1 MVVALCLEVMPTH
14 ATEPTPTQGE
24 QAAQLFDEGIRLR
37 NKGRFQEGC
46 AKFRQS
52 HALRLNAGTML
63 NVASCHEVEGDVA
76 GALELVESA
85 LALAVR
91 EPDSEKSQIWMEM
104 ARDEIAA
111 LEPRVVKLTV
121 RSAAAAPPAA
131 MLDGKPLLQWN
142 TALRL
147 NPGRH
152 ELEAAA
158 PRRKPF
164 VRTLELSAG
173 QSETLVVPEL
183 EEEATPPPA
192 SEAQPGSL
200 PVPLEAVPPLSSPS
214 QASAWVSYSLL
225 AVGSVAFAGGAITGL
240 VARKMTSD
248 LERDC
253 PGRVCEG
260 GLSPR
265 DRAQDTA
272 LVADVLMGTGLVA
285 GAVGITLLLTAAD
298 EAAPASVAWGCGPGG
313 CAASWRGSF

>member
-1 MVVALCLEVMPTH
+1 MAAHTR
-14 ATEPTPTQGE
+14 AAEPGAAQSE
-24 QAAQLFDEGIRLR
+24 QAAQLFNEGIRLR

-63 NVASCHEVEGDVA
+63 NVASCHEVDGDVA
-76 GALELVESA
+76 GALELVEAA

-91 EPDSEKSQIWMEM
+91 EPDSEKSQTWMEM
-104 ARDEIAA
+104 SRDEIAA
-111 LEPRVVKLTV
+111 LEPRVAKLTV
-121 RSAAAAPPAA
+121 RSAAAVPPAA
-131 MLDGKPLLQWN
+131 MLDGKPLLQWD

-147 NPGRH
+147 NPGQH

-173 QSETLVVPEL
+173 QNETLVVPEL
-183 EEEATPPPA
+183 EEDTTPPAAAQARALAPATTRTGATVA
-192 SEAQPGSL
+192 SELAARP
-200 PVPLEAVPPLSSPS
+200 PS

-225 AVGSVAFAGGAITGL
+225 AVGSVAFAGGAVTGL
-240 VARKMTSD
+240 VARKMTSE

-253 PGRVCEG
+253 PGRVCDG
-260 GLSPR
+260 GLSQR
-265 DRAQDTA
+265 DRAQTTA
-272 LVADVLMGTGLVA
+272 LVADVLMGTGLAA

-298 EAAPASVAWGCGPGG
+298 EAAPATVAWGCAPQG
-313 CAASWRGSF
+313 CAATWRGSF